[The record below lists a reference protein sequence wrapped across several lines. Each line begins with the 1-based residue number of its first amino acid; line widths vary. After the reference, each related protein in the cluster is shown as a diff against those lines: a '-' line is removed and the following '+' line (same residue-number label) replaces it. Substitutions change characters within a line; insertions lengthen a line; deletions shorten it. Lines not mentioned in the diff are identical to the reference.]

1 MWSFN
6 SLITKLFCKIFP
18 QEQLVA
24 LGELANFQPYQS
36 GNLLDMKFYRAAIKI
51 VLKYVL
57 KQNHYLNKFNPHF
70 ITFQVNY

>member
-1 MWSFN
+1 MVIQFSDY
-6 SLITKLFCKIFP
+6 KIFLQNFP
-18 QEQLVA
+18 QEKLVA

-57 KQNHYLNKFNPHF
+57 KQNHYLNKSNPYF

>member
-6 SLITKLFCKIFP
+6 SLITKFFCKIFP

-36 GNLLDMKFYRAAIKI
+36 GNLLDMIFYRAAIKI

-57 KQNHYLNKFNPHF
+57 KQNHYF